1 MSLSTDR
8 MKELKKQLSALQADR
23 YIVILT
29 PSKALQAKGKTA
41 YTFGIPG
48 HTGERAKGYKAADLL
63 KDSVLSILGGRNAS
77 GYSVGIKCKSQSYHY
92 VTLYNVS
99 LDELHRLKSNAVQAC
114 LVCVV
119 RRNVHRE
126 EFFSVVIRFKKTK
139 ALADTTFAQK
149 VAGTYH
155 VSYGE
160 KTVKDLEAC
169 IPACGFKDQ
178 ISGMF
183 VKADRFRDRNCPAA
197 QERYETFEKLKAAS
211 FVPVVIPSKPVNVG
225 DNAFYFELSR
235 ELILANAEKA
245 GDKIYNK
252 DIDKRLMNK
261 MLNEKYDAD
270 EILEFLVNRLKPKAS
285 EVCDF

>member
-1 MSLSTDR
+1 MSLQTDR
-8 MKELKKQLSALQADR
+8 MTELENQLSALQADR

-41 YTFGIPG
+41 YTFAIPG
-48 HTGERAKGYKAADLL
+48 HIGERAKGYKAADLL
-63 KDSVLSILGGRNAS
+63 DGSVLSILGGRNAS

-92 VTLYNVS
+92 ATLYNVS
-99 LDELHRLKSNAVQAC
+99 LDELHALKANAVQAC
-114 LVCVV
+114 LVSVV

-139 ALADTTFAQK
+139 ELGDTTFAQK
-149 VAGTYH
+149 VSGSYQ
-155 VSYGE
+155 VKYGE
-160 KTVKDLEAC
+160 KTQKDLEAC

-183 VKADRFRDRNCPAA
+183 VRADRFLDRDCPTS
-197 QERYETFEKLKAAS
+197 QERYVTFEKLKAAS

-245 GDKIYNK
+245 GDKIDNK

>member
-1 MSLSTDR
+1 MSLPTDR
-8 MKELKKQLSALQADR
+8 MKELKKQLNALQADR

-41 YTFGIPG
+41 YTFAIPG
-48 HTGERAKGYKAADLL
+48 HIGERAKGYKAADLL
-63 KDSVLSILGGRNAS
+63 DGSVLSILGGRNAS

-92 VTLYNVS
+92 ATLYNVS
-99 LDELHRLKSNAVQAC
+99 LDELHALKANAVQAC
-114 LVCVV
+114 LVSVV

-126 EFFSVVIRFKKTK
+126 EFFSVVIRFKKTE
-139 ALADTTFAQK
+139 ALGDTTFAQK
-149 VAGTYH
+149 VAGSYQ
-155 VSYGE
+155 VKYGE
-160 KTVKDLEAC
+160 KTQKDLEAC

-183 VKADRFRDRNCPAA
+183 VKADRFLDRNCPTS

-245 GDKIYNK
+245 GDKIDHE
-252 DIDKRLMNK
+252 DINKRLMNK

-270 EILEFLVNRLKPKAS
+270 EILEFLVSRLKPKAS
-285 EVCDF
+285 DVCDF

>member
-1 MSLSTDR
+1 MSLPTDR
-8 MKELKKQLSALQADR
+8 MKELKNQLSALQADR

-41 YTFGIPG
+41 YTFAIPG
-48 HTGERAKGYKAADLL
+48 HIGERAKGYKAADLL
-63 KDSVLSILGGRNAS
+63 DGSVLSILGGRNAS

-92 VTLYNVS
+92 ATLYNVS
-99 LDELHRLKSNAVQAC
+99 LDELHALKANAVQAC
-114 LVCVV
+114 LVSVV

-126 EFFSVVIRFKKTK
+126 EFFSVVIRFKKTE
-139 ALADTTFAQK
+139 ALGDTTFAQK
-149 VAGTYH
+149 VAGSYQ
-155 VSYGE
+155 VKYGE
-160 KTVKDLEAC
+160 KTQKDLEAC

-183 VKADRFRDRNCPAA
+183 VKADRFLDRNCPTS

-245 GDKIYNK
+245 GDKIDHE
-252 DIDKRLMNK
+252 DINKRLMNK

-270 EILEFLVNRLKPKAS
+270 EILEFLVSRLKPKAS
-285 EVCDF
+285 DVCDF

>member
-1 MSLSTDR
+1 MSLPTDR
-8 MKELKKQLSALQADR
+8 MKELEKQLSALQADR

-29 PSKALQAKGKTA
+29 PSKALQAKGKTT

-48 HTGERAKGYKAADLL
+48 RLGERGKGYKAADLL

-92 VTLYNVS
+92 ATLYNVS
-99 LDELHRLKSNAVQAC
+99 LDELRKLKANGVQAC
-114 LVCVV
+114 LVSVV

-126 EFFSVVIRFKKTK
+126 EFFSVVIRFKKTE
-139 ALADTTFAQK
+139 ALGDTTFAQK
-149 VAGTYH
+149 TAGSYQ
-155 VSYGE
+155 VKYGE
-160 KTVKDLEAC
+160 ETQKDLEAC

-183 VKADRFRDRNCPAA
+183 VMADRFLDRDCPTS
-197 QERYETFEKLKAAS
+197 QERYETFKKLKAAS

-225 DNAFYFELSR
+225 DNGFYFQLSR
-235 ELILANAEKA
+235 ELILANAENA
-245 GDKIYNK
+245 GDKIDHE

-285 EVCDF
+285 DVCDF

>member
-1 MSLSTDR
+1 MSLQTDR
-8 MKELKKQLSALQADR
+8 MTELENQLSALQADR

-48 HTGERAKGYKAADLL
+48 RLGERGKGYKAADLL
-63 KDSVLSILGGRNAS
+63 DGSVLSILGGRNAS

-92 VTLYNVS
+92 ATLYNVS
-99 LDELHRLKSNAVQAC
+99 LDELHALKANAVQAC
-114 LVCVV
+114 LVSVV
-119 RRNVHRE
+119 RRNVYRE
-126 EFFSVVIRFKKTK
+126 EFFSVVIRFKKTE
-139 ALADTTFAQK
+139 ALGGTTFAQK
-149 VAGTYH
+149 TAGSYQ
-155 VSYGE
+155 VKYGE
-160 KTVKDLEAC
+160 KTQKDLEAC
-169 IPACGFKDQ
+169 ISACGFKDQ

-183 VKADRFRDRNCPAA
+183 VRADRFLDRNCPAS
-197 QERYETFEKLKAAS
+197 QERYETFKRLKAAS

-245 GDKIYNK
+245 GDKIDHE
-252 DIDKRLMNK
+252 DINKRLMNK

-285 EVCDF
+285 DVCDF

>member
-1 MSLSTDR
+1 MSLQTDR
-8 MKELKKQLSALQADR
+8 MTELENQLSALQADR

-41 YTFGIPG
+41 YTFAIPG
-48 HTGERAKGYKAADLL
+48 HIGERAKGYKAADLL
-63 KDSVLSILGGRNAS
+63 DGSVLSILGGRNAS

-92 VTLYNVS
+92 ATLYNVS
-99 LDELHRLKSNAVQAC
+99 LDELHALKANAVQAC
-114 LVCVV
+114 LVSVV

-126 EFFSVVIRFKKTK
+126 EFFSVVIRFKKTE
-139 ALADTTFAQK
+139 ALGDTTFAQK
-149 VAGTYH
+149 VAGSYQ
-155 VSYGE
+155 VKYGE
-160 KTVKDLEAC
+160 KTQKDLEAC

-183 VKADRFRDRNCPAA
+183 VKADRFLDRNCPTS
-197 QERYETFEKLKAAS
+197 QDRYETFEKLKAAS
-211 FVPVVIPSKPVNVG
+211 FVPVIIPSKPVNVG

-245 GDKIYNK
+245 GDKIDNK

>member
-1 MSLSTDR
+1 MSLTADR
-8 MKELKKQLSALQADR
+8 MKELKKQLSALKADR
-23 YIVILT
+23 YIVYLT
-29 PSKALQAKGKTA
+29 PSKALQAKGKTT

-48 HTGERAKGYKAADLL
+48 RLGERGKGYKAADLL

-92 VTLYNVS
+92 ATLYNVS
-99 LDELHRLKSNAVQAC
+99 LDELHALKANAVQAC
-114 LVCVV
+114 LVSVV
-119 RRNVHRE
+119 RRNVYRE
-126 EFFSVVIRFKKTK
+126 EFFSVVIRFKKTE
-139 ALADTTFAQK
+139 ALGGTTFAQK
-149 VAGTYH
+149 TAGSYQ
-155 VSYGE
+155 VKYGE
-160 KTVKDLEAC
+160 KTQKDLEAC

-183 VKADRFRDRNCPAA
+183 VRADRFLDRNCPAS
-197 QERYETFEKLKAAS
+197 QERYETFERLKAAS

-245 GDKIYNK
+245 GDKIDHE
-252 DIDKRLMNK
+252 DINKRLMNK

-285 EVCDF
+285 DVCDF

>member
-1 MSLSTDR
+1 MSLQTDR
-8 MKELKKQLSALQADR
+8 MTELENQLSALQADR

-41 YTFGIPG
+41 YTFAIPG
-48 HTGERAKGYKAADLL
+48 HIGERAKGYKAADLL
-63 KDSVLSILGGRNAS
+63 DGSVLSILGGRNAS

-92 VTLYNVS
+92 ATLYNVS
-99 LDELHRLKSNAVQAC
+99 LDELHALKANAVQAC
-114 LVCVV
+114 LVSVV

-126 EFFSVVIRFKKTK
+126 EFFSVVIRFKKTE
-139 ALADTTFAQK
+139 ALGDTTFAQK
-149 VAGTYH
+149 VAGSYQ
-155 VSYGE
+155 VKYGE
-160 KTVKDLEAC
+160 KTQKDLEAC

-183 VKADRFRDRNCPAA
+183 VKADRFLDRNCPTS
-197 QERYETFEKLKAAS
+197 QERYETFEKHKAAS
-211 FVPVVIPSKPVNVG
+211 FVPVVIPSKPINVG

-235 ELILANAEKA
+235 ELILANAENS
-245 GDKIYNK
+245 GDKIDNK

-270 EILEFLVNRLKPKAS
+270 EILEFLVNRLKPKPS

>member
-1 MSLSTDR
+1 MSLQTDR
-8 MKELKKQLSALQADR
+8 MKELEKQLNALQADR
-23 YIVILT
+23 YIVILN
-29 PSKALQAKGKTA
+29 PSKALQAKGKTT

-48 HTGERAKGYKAADLL
+48 HLGERAKGYKAADLL
-63 KDSVLSILGGRNAS
+63 KDSVLSILAARNAS
-77 GYSVGIKCKSQSYHY
+77 GYSVVIKCKSQSYHY
-92 VTLYNVS
+92 ATLYNVS
-99 LDELHRLKSNAVQAC
+99 LDELHKLKANAVQAC
-114 LVCVV
+114 LVSVV

-126 EFFSVVIRFKKTK
+126 EFFSVVIRFKKTE
-139 ALADTTFAQK
+139 ALGDTTFAQK
-149 VAGTYH
+149 AAGSYQ
-155 VSYGE
+155 VKYGE
-160 KTVKDLEAC
+160 KTQKDLEAC

-178 ISGMF
+178 ISNMF
-183 VKADRFRDRNCPAA
+183 VKADRFLARNCPAS

-245 GDKIYNK
+245 GDKIDNK

>member
-1 MSLSTDR
+1 MS
-8 MKELKKQLSALQADR
+8 
-23 YIVILT
+23 
-29 PSKALQAKGKTA
+29 G
-41 YTFGIPG
+41 
-48 HTGERAKGYKAADLL
+48 
-63 KDSVLSILGGRNAS
+63 
-77 GYSVGIKCKSQSYHY
+77 SYQ
-92 VTLYNVS
+92 V
-99 LDELHRLKSNAVQAC
+99 K
-114 LVCVV
+114 
-119 RRNVHRE
+119 
-126 EFFSVVIRFKKTK
+126 
-139 ALADTTFAQK
+139 
-149 VAGTYH
+149 
-155 VSYGE
+155 YGE
-160 KTVKDLEAC
+160 KTQKDLEAC

-183 VKADRFRDRNCPAA
+183 VRADRFLDRDCPTS
-197 QERYETFEKLKAAS
+197 QERYVTFEKLKAAS

-245 GDKIYNK
+245 GDKIDNK

>member
-1 MSLSTDR
+1 MSLPTDR
-8 MKELKKQLSALQADR
+8 MTELENQLSALQADR
-23 YIVILT
+23 YIVHLT
-29 PSKALQAKGKTA
+29 PSKALQAKGKTT
-41 YTFGIPG
+41 YTFAIPG
-48 HTGERAKGYKAADLL
+48 HIGERGKGYKAADLL
-63 KDSVLSILGGRNAS
+63 KDSVLSILGGRNAC

-92 VTLYNVS
+92 ATLYNVS
-99 LDELHRLKSNAVQAC
+99 LEELRNLKANGVQAC
-114 LVCVV
+114 LVSVV

-126 EFFSVVIRFKKTK
+126 EFFSVVIRFKKTE
-139 ALADTTFAQK
+139 ALGDTIFAQK
-149 VAGTYH
+149 VAGSYQ
-155 VSYGE
+155 VKYGE
-160 KTVKDLEAC
+160 KTQKDLEAC

-183 VKADRFRDRNCPAA
+183 VKADRFLDRDCPTS

-211 FVPVVIPSKPVNVG
+211 FVPVVIPAKPINVG

-235 ELILANAEKA
+235 ELIFANAEKA
-245 GDKIYNK
+245 GDKINNK

-285 EVCDF
+285 DLCDF

>member
-1 MSLSTDR
+1 MSLQTDR
-8 MKELKKQLSALQADR
+8 MTELENQLSALQADR

-41 YTFGIPG
+41 YTFAIPG
-48 HTGERAKGYKAADLL
+48 HIGERAKGYKAADLL
-63 KDSVLSILGGRNAS
+63 DGSVLSILGGRNAS

-92 VTLYNVS
+92 ATLYNVS
-99 LDELHRLKSNAVQAC
+99 LDELHALKANAVQAC
-114 LVCVV
+114 LVSVV

-126 EFFSVVIRFKKTK
+126 EFFSVVIRFKKTE
-139 ALADTTFAQK
+139 ALGDTTFAQK
-149 VAGTYH
+149 VAGSYQ
-155 VSYGE
+155 VKYGE
-160 KTVKDLEAC
+160 KTQKDLEAC

-183 VKADRFRDRNCPAA
+183 VKADRFLDRNCPTS

-235 ELILANAEKA
+235 ELIHANAEKA
-245 GDKIYNK
+245 GDKI
-252 DIDKRLMNK
+252 DHQD
-261 MLNEKYDAD
+261 
-270 EILEFLVNRLKPKAS
+270 
-285 EVCDF
+285 

>member
-1 MSLSTDR
+1 MSLTADR
-8 MKELKKQLSALQADR
+8 MKELKKQLSALKADR
-23 YIVILT
+23 YIVYLT
-29 PSKALQAKGKTA
+29 PSKALQAKGKTT

-48 HTGERAKGYKAADLL
+48 RLGERGKGYKAADLL

-92 VTLYNVS
+92 ATLNNVS
-99 LDELHRLKSNAVQAC
+99 LEELHKLKANGVQAC
-114 LVCVV
+114 LVSVV

-126 EFFSVVIRFKKTK
+126 EFFSVVIRFKKTE
-139 ALADTTFAQK
+139 ALGDTTFAQK
-149 VAGTYH
+149 TAGSYQ
-155 VSYGE
+155 VKYGE
-160 KTVKDLEAC
+160 KTQKDLEAC

-183 VKADRFRDRNCPAA
+183 VRADRFLDRNCPAS
-197 QERYETFEKLKAAS
+197 QERYETFERLKAAS

-245 GDKIYNK
+245 GDKIDHE
-252 DIDKRLMNK
+252 DINKRLMNK

-285 EVCDF
+285 DVCDF

>member
-1 MSLSTDR
+1 MSLQTGR

-41 YTFGIPG
+41 YTFAIPG
-48 HTGERAKGYKAADLL
+48 HIGERAKGYKAADLL

-92 VTLYNVS
+92 ATLYNVS
-99 LDELHRLKSNAVQAC
+99 LDELHALKANGVQAC
-114 LVCVV
+114 LVSVV

-126 EFFSVVIRFKKTK
+126 EFFSVVIRFKKTE
-139 ALADTTFAQK
+139 ALGDTTFAQK
-149 VAGTYH
+149 VAGSYQ
-155 VSYGE
+155 VKYGE
-160 KTVKDLEAC
+160 KTQKDLEAC

-178 ISGMF
+178 INGMF
-183 VKADRFRDRNCPAA
+183 VKADRFLDRDCPTS

-245 GDKIYNK
+245 GDKIDHK

-270 EILEFLVNRLKPKAS
+270 EILEFLMNRLKPKVS

>member
-1 MSLSTDR
+1 MSLPTDR
-8 MKELKKQLSALQADR
+8 MTELENQLSALQADR

-41 YTFGIPG
+41 YTFAIPG
-48 HTGERAKGYKAADLL
+48 HIGERGKGYKAADLL

-92 VTLYNVS
+92 ATLYNVS
-99 LDELHRLKSNAVQAC
+99 LEELHNLKANGVQAC
-114 LVCVV
+114 LVSVV

-126 EFFSVVIRFKKTK
+126 EFFSVVIRFKKTE
-139 ALADTTFAQK
+139 ALGDTTFARK
-149 VAGTYH
+149 VSGTYQ
-155 VSYGE
+155 VKYGE
-160 KTVKDLEAC
+160 KTEKDLEAC

-183 VKADRFRDRNCPAA
+183 VKADRFLDRDCSTS
-197 QERYETFEKLKAAS
+197 QERYATFEKLKAAS
-211 FVPVVIPSKPVNVG
+211 FVPVIIPSKPVNVG

-235 ELILANAEKA
+235 ELIHANAEKA
-245 GDKIYNK
+245 GDKIDNK
-252 DIDKRLMNK
+252 DIDKCLMNK

>member
-1 MSLSTDR
+1 MSLQTDR
-8 MKELKKQLSALQADR
+8 MTELENQLSALQADR

-41 YTFGIPG
+41 YTFAIPG
-48 HTGERAKGYKAADLL
+48 HIGERAKGYKAADLL
-63 KDSVLSILGGRNAS
+63 DGSVLSILGGRNAS

-92 VTLYNVS
+92 ATLYNVS
-99 LDELHRLKSNAVQAC
+99 LDELHKLKANAVQAC
-114 LVCVV
+114 LVSVV

-126 EFFSVVIRFKKTK
+126 EFFSVVIRFKKTE
-139 ALADTTFAQK
+139 ALGDTAFAQK
-149 VAGTYH
+149 VAGSYQ
-155 VSYGE
+155 VKYGE
-160 KTVKDLEAC
+160 KTQKDLEAC

-183 VKADRFRDRNCPAA
+183 VRADRFLDRNCPAS

-211 FVPVVIPSKPVNVG
+211 FVPVVIPSKPINVG

-245 GDKIYNK
+245 GDKIDNK

-285 EVCDF
+285 DLCDF

>member
-1 MSLSTDR
+1 MSLPTDR

-41 YTFGIPG
+41 YTFAIPG
-48 HTGERAKGYKAADLL
+48 HIGERAKGYKAADLL
-63 KDSVLSILGGRNAS
+63 DGSVLSILGGRNAS
-77 GYSVGIKCKSQSYHY
+77 GYSVCIKCKSQSYHY
-92 VTLYNVS
+92 ATLYNVS
-99 LDELHRLKSNAVQAC
+99 LDELHALKANAVQAC
-114 LVCVV
+114 LVSVV

-126 EFFSVVIRFKKTK
+126 EFFSVVIRFKKTE
-139 ALADTTFAQK
+139 ALGDTTFAQK
-149 VAGTYH
+149 TAGSYQ
-155 VSYGE
+155 VKYGE
-160 KTVKDLEAC
+160 KTQKDLEAC

-183 VKADRFRDRNCPAA
+183 VKADRFLDRDCPTS

-211 FVPVVIPSKPVNVG
+211 FVPVIIPSKPVNVG

-245 GDKIYNK
+245 GDKIDHK

-270 EILEFLVNRLKPKAS
+270 EILEFLVNRLKPKTS
-285 EVCDF
+285 DVCDF

>member
-1 MSLSTDR
+1 MSLPTDR
-8 MKELKKQLSALQADR
+8 MTELENQLNALQADR
-23 YIVILT
+23 YIVLLT

-41 YTFGIPG
+41 YTFAIPG
-48 HTGERAKGYKAADLL
+48 HIGERAKGYKAADLL
-63 KDSVLSILGGRNAS
+63 DGSVLSILGGRNAS

-92 VTLYNVS
+92 ATLYNVS
-99 LDELHRLKSNAVQAC
+99 LDELHALKANDVQAC
-114 LVCVV
+114 LVSVV

-126 EFFSVVIRFKKTK
+126 EFFSVVIRFKKTE
-139 ALADTTFAQK
+139 ALGDPKFAK
-149 VAGTYH
+149 MVSGTYQ
-155 VSYGE
+155 VKYGE
-160 KTVKDLEAC
+160 KTEKDLEAC

-183 VKADRFRDRNCPAA
+183 VKADRFLDRDCPTS

-211 FVPVVIPSKPVNVG
+211 FVPVVIPPKPVNVG

-235 ELILANAEKA
+235 ELIHANAEKA
-245 GDKIYNK
+245 GDKIDHE
-252 DIDKRLMNK
+252 DINKRLMNK

>member
-1 MSLSTDR
+1 MSLQTDR
-8 MKELKKQLSALQADR
+8 MTELENQLSALQADR
-23 YIVILT
+23 YIVLLT

-48 HTGERAKGYKAADLL
+48 RLGERAKGYKAADLL
-63 KDSVLSILGGRNAS
+63 DGSVLSILGGRNAS
-77 GYSVGIKCKSQSYHY
+77 GYSVGIKSKSQSYHY
-92 VTLYNVS
+92 ATLYNVS
-99 LDELHRLKSNAVQAC
+99 LDELHALKANAVQAC
-114 LVCVV
+114 LVSVV

-126 EFFSVVIRFKKTK
+126 EFFSVVIRFKKTE
-139 ALADTTFAQK
+139 ALGGTTFAQK
-149 VAGTYH
+149 TAGSYQ
-155 VSYGE
+155 VKYGE
-160 KTVKDLEAC
+160 KTQKDLEAC

-183 VKADRFRDRNCPAA
+183 VRADRFLDRNCPTS

-245 GDKIYNK
+245 GDKIDNK

-270 EILEFLVNRLKPKAS
+270 EILEFLTRRLSKKTS
-285 EVCDF
+285 SKCDF